1 MPRSGTG
8 FIVARRI
15 LFTARLGGGERD
27 GRRGRPGPLAQ
38 ILEQVAGPQ
47 RGGAIRDDE
56 SRGSGNRSFIQV
68 VVRRYTVPESAEPA
82 ACRD

>member
-8 FIVARRI
+8 IIVARRI
-15 LFTARLGGGERD
+15 LFTERLGGGEQD

-47 RGGAIRDDE
+47 HGGAIRDDE
-56 SRGSGNRSFIQV
+56 SRGSENRSFIQV
-68 VVRRYTVPESAEPA
+68 VVRRHAMPESAEPV